1 MNQLDK
7 VDKLLRLLMLAKPD
21 QYWPAQG
28 LPEGESTSMSKE
40 QKNQLLSLLTRK
52 HSPLTFGQILTEQF
66 RTANVSVVALATE
79 MGIPTEVIE
88 YLAND
93 NIHPATI
100 PIMVMKRLLERLN
113 VSLETART
121 SLRASFEQFKA
132 NQLNHPPILGFGMAA
147 RKASGLDMSRSTTG
161 WHDSA
166 GNEESLNQYLDRLA
180 QYMTS

>member
-7 VDKLLRLLMLAKPD
+7 VDQLLRLLMLAKPD
-21 QYWPAQG
+21 QYWPAQS
-28 LPEGESTSMSKE
+28 LLDSESATMSEE
-40 QKNQLLSLLTRK
+40 QKNQLLHLLTRK
-52 HSPLTFGQILTEQF
+52 YTSLTFGQILREQV
-66 RTANVSVVALATE
+66 RTANVSVPGLASE
-79 MGIPTEVIE
+79 MGVPTEVIE

-93 NIHPATI
+93 TIHPANI

-121 SLRASFEQFKA
+121 ALRASFEQFK
-132 NQLNHPPILGFGMAA
+132 NTQLNHPPTLGFGMAA
-147 RKASGLDMSRSTTG
+147 RKTSGLEMSRSATG

-180 QYMTS
+180 QYMTA